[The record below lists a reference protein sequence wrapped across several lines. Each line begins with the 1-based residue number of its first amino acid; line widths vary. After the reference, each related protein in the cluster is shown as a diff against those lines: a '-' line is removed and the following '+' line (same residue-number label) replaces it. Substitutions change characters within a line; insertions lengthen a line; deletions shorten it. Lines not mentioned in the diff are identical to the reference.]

1 MQFKLRPNLS
11 IKAAK
16 AAFFMPVLH
25 VADIGAVIQGICIAV
40 LFLLPYKFRSLKLML
55 HMPQPTKPAI
65 AIILVN
71 LGTPDAPT
79 APAVRRYLRQFLS
92 DPRVIEIPALL
103 WAVILNL
110 FVLPLRPKRVAKAY
124 ASIWQDDSP
133 MRSILKQQCV
143 LLQRQ
148 LLDQFPGLDV
158 QVVPAMTYGQPG
170 LPATLSGLMAQQVE
184 QLVVLPMF
192 PQYSATSTGAV
203 YDALTA
209 WLRQQR
215 NLPAFSILK
224 DYHAHSQYIQALA
237 DSVRAYQQQH
247 GVPDKLL
254 MSFHGIPQPYADKG
268 DPYAVQ
274 CRNTARLLAQALG
287 LTDVQ
292 WAISFQSRFGRQ
304 EWVKPYTSELL
315 QDWAKQ
321 GVQHVQVISPA
332 FSADCLETL
341 EELAVE
347 NKHLF
352 LAAGGQRYDYIPAL
366 NSNPAHIALL
376 ANLVQPFISAFATI
390 AAGKSAS

>member
-1 MQFKLRPNLS
+1 
-11 IKAAK
+11 
-16 AAFFMPVLH
+16 
-25 VADIGAVIQGICIAV
+25 
-40 LFLLPYKFRSLKLML
+40 ML
-55 HMPQPTKPAI
+55 QTPKPAI
-65 AIILVN
+65 AIVLVN

-79 APAVRRYLRQFLS
+79 PAAVRRYLRQFLS

-110 FVLPLRPKRVAKAY
+110 FVLPFRPGRVAKAY

-133 MRSILKQQCV
+133 MRAILKQQGL
-143 LLQRQ
+143 LLQCQLVRQ
-148 LLDQFPGLDV
+148 FTDLNI
-158 QVVPAMTYGQPG
+158 QVVPAMSYGQPA
-170 LPATLSGLMAQQVE
+170 LPDALDGLMAQQVE
-184 QLVVLPMF
+184 QLIILPMF

-203 YDALTA
+203 YDALNR
-209 WLRQQR
+209 WLGQQR
-215 NLPAFSILK
+215 NLPAFTILK
-224 DYHAHSQYIQALA
+224 DYHAHPQYIQALA
-237 DSVRAYQQQH
+237 DSILQYQQQH

-268 DPYAVQ
+268 DPYAEQ

-287 LTDVQ
+287 LHEGQ

-315 QDWAKQ
+315 QSWGEQ
-321 GVQHVQVISPA
+321 GVGYVQVISPA

-352 LAAGGQRYDYIPAL
+352 IAAGGQRYDYIPAL
-366 NSNPAHIALL
+366 NSSPQHIALL
-376 ANLVQPFISAFATI
+376 ASLVQPFVSAFQAVFTV
-390 AAGKSAS
+390 KTAS